1 MTKSESIRSRCK
13 LCDIIIDIPVPKD
26 FDASEGGVA
35 PIVYVH
41 GNPPHTIIA
50 YVDVN
55 LSVRSSF
62 VVRTTDPKK
71 ALTELRKKALKRMV
85 KRVKS
90 L

>member
-1 MTKSESIRSRCK
+1 MSRPENVRCTCK
-13 LCDIIIDIPVPKD
+13 LCETIINVPVPED

-35 PIVYVH
+35 PIMYVH
-41 GNPPHTIIA
+41 GNPPHTIIV

-55 LSVRSSF
+55 LAVRSSF
-62 VVRTTDPKK
+62 VVKTTDPKK
-71 ALTELRKKALKRMV
+71 ALTELRKKSLKRMV